1 MLKAVSIYLSAND
14 ITSAILDQPCELK
27 CVITKA
33 LEGLSHAGLTDPP
46 NQEQAYAVSSPV
58 LYIADNGLRARRP
71 NARYELE
78 YEEGSRRCGGH
89 VWAVDLVLRI
99 GMLH

>member
-1 MLKAVSIYLSAND
+1 MPAQVCHHQSIGGT
-14 ITSAILDQPCELK
+14 ITSW
-27 CVITKA
+27 
-33 LEGLSHAGLTDPP
+33 LTDPS
-46 NQEQAYAVSSPV
+46 NQEHGYAVSSPA

-71 NARYELE
+71 TARYELE